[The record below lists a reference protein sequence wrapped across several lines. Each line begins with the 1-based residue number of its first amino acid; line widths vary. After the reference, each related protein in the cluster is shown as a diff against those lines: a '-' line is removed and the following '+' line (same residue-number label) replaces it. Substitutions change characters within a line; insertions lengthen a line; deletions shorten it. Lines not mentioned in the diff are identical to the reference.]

1 MSCIVLVGLALG
13 ISAKPAQAV
22 PDRGRCCF
30 LLSSLIC
37 STNNSCWEGIFP
49 MVIFKGI
56 QNIFN
61 YDLLLDFCVN
71 NLYYGKKSI
80 QIRKTVCYFQ
90 PEFYKHLYA
99 CLDLTT

>member
-13 ISAKPAQAV
+13 ISAIPAQAV

-71 NLYYGKKSI
+71 NLYYGKNPSRSGRLFATFSPNSI
-80 QIRKTVCYFQ
+80 NIYMRV
-90 PEFYKHLYA
+90 
-99 CLDLTT
+99 